1 MKKLEYEKILE
12 LIYIVSS
19 VYNYNI
25 YNNNNNNINSNLKFI
40 F

>member
-25 YNNNNNNINSNLKFI
+25 YNNNNINSNLKFI